1 MLLVCRIGV
10 SRRPK
15 TEQTTVCGMEAN
27 RSAGWLHPSCRC
39 GGELALGRQFWGKLG
54 VLFPSDA
61 CVAEYE
67 EGKPKLTHGSSFG
80 HCLVLPRPGL
90 DVSAQTVPLTLR
102 AHACVP
108 DIPIHPSQ
116 ATPLS
121 RRSDPRSS

>member
-1 MLLVCRIGV
+1 MLLVCRIGAA
-10 SRRPK
+10 RRPK
-15 TEQTTVCGMEAN
+15 TEQTTVCGMMPPF
-27 RSAGWLHPSCRC
+27 RGLHPSCRC

-61 CVAEYE
+61 YVAEYE
-67 EGKPKLTHGSSFG
+67 ERKPKLTQRSSFG

-90 DVSAQTVPLTLR
+90 DVSAQTIPLTLR
-102 AHACVP
+102 VHACVP
-108 DIPIHPSQ
+108 NIPIHPSQ